1 LRLSIHRSLRIE
13 SKKTFYALEEGMKVV
28 IERTRE
34 RVFLS
39 KKKRTAAEYLV
50 DENAFNSRI

>member
-28 IERTRE
+28 KERTRE